1 MAEIPTQSR
10 VGILALKEGP
20 VIEHDADTAIAA
32 LQALVA
38 RGLLTLVDDSE
49 EPRYCME
56 PLALAQLFS
65 PAPDHANVT
74 SALKGP
80 GARTPL
86 SQPGACSPRRRSSE

>member
-20 VIEHDADTAIAA
+20 VIEHDADTDILTA

-49 EPRYCME
+49 ELRYCME
-56 PLALAQLFS
+56 PLRMAHLLS
-65 PAPDHANVT
+65 PAPDQANVT
-74 SALKGP
+74 SPLTGR
-80 GARTPL
+80 AR
-86 SQPGACSPRRRSSE
+86 